1 MPIKYLKTKIP
12 KIIIGLW
19 FCMIS
24 IFLNPNL
31 IDKITVVLRFEGKKK
46 AQLVQ
51 VSECSGAIF
60 M

>member
-46 AQLVQ
+46 AQLFQ
-51 VSECSGAIF
+51 VSE
-60 M
+60 